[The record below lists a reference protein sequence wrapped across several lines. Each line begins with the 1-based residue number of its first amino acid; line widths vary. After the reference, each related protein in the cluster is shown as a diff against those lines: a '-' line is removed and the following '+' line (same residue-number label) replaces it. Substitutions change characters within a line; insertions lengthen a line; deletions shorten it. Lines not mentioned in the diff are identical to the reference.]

1 MIATHKKMYSNLW
14 TPCIV
19 QPKVSGMFRNNLTF
33 QDKRSKLEIEL
44 WRRFEEETVECLS
57 HFMTQTGH
65 ARLYLNIKET
75 EKH

>member
-1 MIATHKKMYSNLW
+1 MYR
-14 TPCIV
+14 
-19 QPKVSGMFRNNLTF
+19 FNLTF
-33 QDKRSKLEIEL
+33 KEKRSELEIEL

-65 ARLYLNIKET
+65 TRLKLNIKET